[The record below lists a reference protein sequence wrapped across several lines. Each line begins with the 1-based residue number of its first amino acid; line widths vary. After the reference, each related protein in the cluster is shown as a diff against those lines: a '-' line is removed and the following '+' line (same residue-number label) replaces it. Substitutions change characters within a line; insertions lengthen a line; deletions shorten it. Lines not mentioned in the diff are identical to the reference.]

1 MARFKK
7 GDKIS
12 FFRRNEV
19 IRKGEVVSG
28 PFNVDKVDHYHVRW
42 DWVHHEDKYFI
53 SPEKIELISDLS
65 STKYHYELSN

>member
-1 MARFKK
+1 MARFEK

-28 PFNVDKVDHYHVRW
+28 PFNVDKVDHYNVKW
-42 DWVHHEDKYFI
+42 DWVHYEDRGFI
-53 SPEKIELISDLS
+53 SPDKIDLISDLS
-65 STKYHYELSN
+65 STKYHYQLSK